1 MAIYKRGKTWTA
13 QVSWYVPSL
22 KNKSGKKREYK
33 TKSGFRTKAEA
44 KKWEA
49 EQLVAKSKNKI
60 TNQNPHLCKIL
71 LEMGKNISHPW

>member
-1 MAIYKRGKTWTA
+1 MAIYKRGKTWTV

-49 EQLVAKSKNKI
+49 EQLVATLDRVFHQSE
-60 TNQNPHLCKIL
+60 PHLVKYY
-71 LEMGKNISHPW
+71 

>member
-1 MAIYKRGKTWTA
+1 MAIYKRGKTWTV

-49 EQLVAKSKNKI
+49 EQLVAKSKIKSPI
-60 TNQNPHLCKIL
+60 RTPSL
-71 LEMGKNISHPW
+71 